1 MDTILFYIKIVQ
13 LEKHSNIDLVFTALT
28 IPDSVATVNHGNT
41 GVVQAPELIWPATE
55 KKVD

>member
-1 MDTILFYIKIVQ
+1 LFYIKIVQ

-55 KKVD
+55 KKVV